1 MIERDA
7 ERGIFNQCGA
17 NDFRKRRGKIGQ
29 RELAGRF
36 ARGEIFAERFAERD
50 AERPDVSCGEQNRFR
65 RGKWSGQRPRGR
77 RFARRQNAV
86 GGEFYVVAGGVNV
99 GRLEPG
105 VNESIFMQKIEHG
118 KNCGEHAASFVWRE
132 RAARKKLAEVFV
144 GELGN
149 EVEAR

>member
-17 NDFRKRRGKIGQ
+17 NDFRKRGGENGQ

-36 ARGEIFAERFAERD
+36 ACGEIPAERLAERD
-50 AERPDVSCGEQNRFR
+50 AERPHVSRGEQNRFR
-65 RGKWSGQRPRGR
+65 RGKWSGERPRGR

-86 GGEFYVVAGGVNV
+86 GGEFYVVARGVNV

-105 VNESIFMQKIEHG
+105 VNKSIFMQKSERG
-118 KNCGEHAASFVWRE
+118 KNCGEHAPSFVCSE
-132 RAARKKLAEVFV
+132 RTARKKLAEVFV
-144 GELGN
+144 GELGD